1 MYLVRHSVYRLPDW
15 LQHRLQSRKRVNNK
29 QYVHCCDIT
38 VTREDVRAFMARRDE
53 YKKANRFKDITV
65 KVFI

>member
-1 MYLVRHSVYRLPDW
+1 MYLVHHSVY
-15 LQHRLQSRKRVNNK
+15 QSLVWQQLRQLSLTRVNKK

-38 VTREDVRAFMARRDE
+38 VTRDDVKAFMAQRDE
-53 YKKANRFKDITV
+53 YTKANRFKDITV